1 MRDARA
7 LPSPAQLRKS
17 KLPIDMVKTK
27 QKAKA
32 KTTTKSKK
40 RGADAPPSV
49 NEVVNVY
56 YLYINLSIEQRGSV
70 CSLLKKLDP
79 SCFVATGDVIGEY
92 ALHYIDFTNIS
103 RENLSNV
110 KTMIDSFNADMEIDE
125 DEDNEDKKLPAKE
138 TDTDGN
144 DEEDARKPAAKSN
157 DDT

>member
-1 MRDARA
+1 MA
-7 LPSPAQLRKS
+7 
-17 KLPIDMVKTK
+17 K
-27 QKAKA
+27 QKAKPKPKA
-32 KTTTKSKK
+32 KTKSKK
-40 RGADAPPSV
+40 RGADEGVIEKDPPSV
-49 NEVVNVY
+49 NEAVNVY
-56 YLYINLSIEQRGSV
+56 YLCINLSIEQRGSV